1 MCEGAVIAFEQAG
14 CAVSRQGGVVDA
26 RCVLDLFV
34 LLTCE
39 QVMDETAVTLCKE
52 NNIPVI
58 VFNAMQPGN
67 ILRAAMGE
75 DVGTV
80 VSHAD
85 TSLAPPTRII
95 IAESTAD
102 AASA

>member
-1 MCEGAVIAFEQAG
+1 VGAYYAHFVKEL
-14 CAVSRQGGVVDA
+14 CCLQGRVGLSPPVTCLVYS
-26 RCVLDLFV
+26 VV
-34 LLTCE
+34 LLIPW

-102 AASA
+102 TASS

>member
-1 MCEGAVIAFEQAG
+1 
-14 CAVSRQGGVVDA
+14 
-26 RCVLDLFV
+26 
-34 LLTCE
+34 
-39 QVMDETAVTLCKE
+39 MDETAVTLCKE

-102 AASA
+102 TASS

>member
-1 MCEGAVIAFEQAG
+1 M
-14 CAVSRQGGVVDA
+14 
-26 RCVLDLFV
+26 
-34 LLTCE
+34 LLLL
-39 QVMDETAVTLCKE
+39 QVMDETAITLCKE

-80 VSHAD
+80 VTHAEKA
-85 TSLAPPTRII
+85 LAAATPRIR
-95 IAESTAD
+95 IAEAVGTGSDEFTD
-102 AASA
+102 E